1 MYLLIN
7 AVGVIIFIAVAVL
20 LSKDRQ
26 KINRRAVGS
35 LLALNFIVAWFLTA
49 FSVGRDIIQFAAAAF
64 TSIINVSYVG
74 IAFAFNDWV
83 NVPQM
88 NFFVGAL
95 LPILLIVPVFDILSY
110 VGIMSR
116 FITIVSRALTFII
129 RTPKFET
136 FFSIE
141 MMFLGNTD
149 SLAVSTFQLKAMPAN
164 RQLTLAMMSMS
175 CIAASIVGAYIQMMP
190 PEFVLTAIPLNIINA
205 LLVVNILNPV
215 DVPPS
220 EDTIV
225 DISTNENREPFFAF
239 LSASIMKAGRLIF
252 IICASVI
259 TFVALAA
266 LINKLLA
273 LINPS
278 ITLESI
284 LGMIMFPCAWLMGLE
299 SAEAFQLAQ
308 YMGTKLITNEFV
320 VMLEAQHQLP
330 SMSTHMQ
337 AVTTVFVTSFA
348 NFSTIGMLIGFFNGL
363 DNKDAAQ
370 FISKNVQF
378 MIASGILVSLLSAGI
393 VGLFIW

>member
-35 LLALNFIVAWFLTA
+35 LLALNFLVAWFLTT

-64 TSIINVSYVG
+64 TYIINVSYVG

-175 CIAASIVGAYIQMMP
+175 CVSASIVGAYIQMMP

-225 DISTNENREPFFAF
+225 DISANENRDPFFAF

-284 LGMIMFPCAWLMGLE
+284 LGMIMFPCAWLMGLD
-299 SAEAFQLAQ
+299 STEAFQLAQ

-348 NFSTIGMLIGFFNGL
+348 NFSTVGMLIGFFNGL
-363 DNKDAAQ
+363 GNKDAAQ
-370 FISKNVQF
+370 FISQNVQF
-378 MIASGILVSLLSAGI
+378 MIASGILVSLVSAGI
-393 VGLFIW
+393 AGLFVW